1 MPADLTEGN
10 FTLTIHKMT
19 STSGIVPD
27 SMTLL
32 SPVFELLKS
41 FDGSFKK
48 PVTLRFKIQAKLLGA
63 DRRAGMFYYDE
74 TNGKWIEVEGHAE
87 NDEFV
92 ATVHHFTKFAVFSV
106 AKEAPPQVKP
116 EKPLPPVVHFN
127 DLKGHWAEVMIQET
141 AAKGIV
147 SGYDDG
153 SFKPDQF
160 ITRAEFT
167 VMLMRALAPEAA
179 DLIAE
184 FLLPILTRSEYGRS
198 VTSRMLPGCMW

>member
-1 MPADLTEGN
+1 MPTDLTEGN
-10 FTLTIHKMT
+10 FTLAIHKMT
-19 STSGIVPD
+19 STAGIVPD

-106 AKEAPPQVKP
+106 AMKAR
-116 EKPLPPVVHFN
+116 FF
-127 DLKGHWAEVMIQET
+127 
-141 AAKGIV
+141 
-147 SGYDDG
+147 YR
-153 SFKPDQF
+153 F
-160 ITRAEFT
+160 
-167 VMLMRALAPEAA
+167 
-179 DLIAE
+179 
-184 FLLPILTRSEYGRS
+184 
-198 VTSRMLPGCMW
+198 